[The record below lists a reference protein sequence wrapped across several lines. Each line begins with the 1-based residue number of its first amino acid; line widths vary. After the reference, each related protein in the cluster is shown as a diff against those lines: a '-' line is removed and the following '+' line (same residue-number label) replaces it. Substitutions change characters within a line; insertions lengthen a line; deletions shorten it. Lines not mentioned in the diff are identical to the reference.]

1 MLEIR
6 SIAPVWLDWFCYWQ
20 CWGAMDYIYRRHMF
34 NSDVKPSITCI
45 VPYSAYAWF
54 NIIHPW
60 MVALLRVAK
69 NISCKWPM
77 LMKICIKILWLV
89 ICLIRIN
96 DMYVCKLVPCKLVLY
111 CIRFN
116 TVFTVHGDDARI
128 KVWTTIKDTLCIS
141 RDSLYYGSKGCYISI
156 LSQKNI
162 FKKTSRYPQ

>member
-1 MLEIR
+1 M
-6 SIAPVWLDWFCYWQ
+6 
-20 CWGAMDYIYRRHMF
+20 
-34 NSDVKPSITCI
+34 I
-45 VPYSAYAWF
+45 VVSFP
-54 NIIHPW
+54 
-60 MVALLRVAK
+60 L
-69 NISCKWPM
+69 

-141 RDSLYYGSKGCYISI
+141 RDSLYYGSKGCYSE
-156 LSQKNI
+156 N
-162 FKKTSRYPQ
+162 SRYVRPLLNSRRLQRLQASTRQRIQARS